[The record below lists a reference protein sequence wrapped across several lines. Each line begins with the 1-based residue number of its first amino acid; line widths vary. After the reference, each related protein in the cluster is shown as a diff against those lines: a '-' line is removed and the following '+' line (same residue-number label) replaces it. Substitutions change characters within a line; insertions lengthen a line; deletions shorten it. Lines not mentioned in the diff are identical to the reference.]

1 MDIKDRQFLKDGVVE
16 WPIPLPEEGTQD
28 DGVLREFDT
37 GATRDTAE
45 GKLDPE
51 GFTHPIVM
59 EQFYKYMNMNR
70 LQSDGKLRDSDNWQK
85 GIPKQAYMK
94 SLKRHCD
101 DVWLEH
107 RGFDSDDGLI
117 AALCG
122 LMFNAMGYL
131 HETLKQG
138 GFEMQDFDG
147 DNPTAAMQERQEK
160 INGSE

>member
-1 MDIKDRQFLKDGVVE
+1 MSDLQEIADERQRKE
-16 WPIPLPEEGTQD
+16 NAKPATKD
-28 DGVLREFDT
+28 DGVMRAFDT

-51 GFTHPIVM
+51 GFTHPLVM

-70 LQSDGKLRDSDNWQK
+70 LQSDGELRASDNWQK
-85 GIPKQAYMK
+85 GIPKEAYMK

-107 RGFDSDDGLI
+107 RGFNSDNGLL

-122 LMFNAMGYL
+122 IMFNAMGYM
-131 HETLKQG
+131 HEELKDNAWQLQEFDNGEPTL
-138 GFEMQDFDG
+138 EIE
-147 DNPTAAMQERQEK
+147 ERMDLLGVK
-160 INGSE
+160 K